1 MTSENFL
8 ACVSMCFENLL
19 QALHRSD
26 AVFNFVQKYIERE
39 YGNDKTGHDKQDQSS
54 SKVNM
59 DESLSDKVSSIVP
72 EDMVNISPMSSRDE
86 INSKIKSLPR
96 LTLDEQDL
104 ILSLN
109 KSCKTS
115 CCELAQ
121 RSLSQLLSLRKD
133 ANAKVHLISTSS
145 HINLCMHT
153 SIHVSFL
160 ILCIFMTIYHTMYSY
175 PLTK

>member
-1 MTSENFL
+1 
-8 ACVSMCFENLL
+8 MCFENLL

-39 YGNDKTGHDKQDQSS
+39 YGNDKTGRDNQGQSS

-59 DESLSDKVSSIVP
+59 DELSSDKISSIVP
-72 EDMVNISPMSSRDE
+72 GDMVNISPMSSRDE
-86 INSKIKSLPR
+86 NNAKIKPVPR
-96 LTLDEQDL
+96 LTSDEQDL

-133 ANAKVHLISTSS
+133 ANAKVYSINTSTYM
-145 HINLCMHT
+145 NLYIYMHAY
-153 SIHVSFL
+153 IYVLFL
-160 ILCIFMTIYHTMYSY
+160 MSCIFMSIYHTMYSY